1 MIKVFEVKDLI
12 KYLIKVLIVLT
23 AVALVVKFINM
34 NNKNLEVNS
43 TKNSETENENIDNN
57 SVENSSSENNS
68 NESENKSKVWLF
80 CIDNMLPQI
89 AINKEVD
96 QTKKASSMK
105 MAFSSEL
112 EVLDSIKNSS
122 NEVSNEASNNE
133 NNGQNGGGEEAS
145 ANGENLS
152 NAENSNEIAQNGD
165 VLQTIGIN
173 KDLTVT
179 EVDNSGV
186 NPRYT
191 DEYNGVYINNGTN
204 YQLTQEMLTPD
215 IEVNKNKVAIYHTHT
230 CESYTPTE
238 QYTYEL
244 SGNYRTIDLNYSVSK
259 VGDVL
264 ESCLNSYGCT
274 VIHDRTYHDYPA
286 YNGSYSR
293 SLVTANNILSAN
305 PDTDIVIDLH
315 RDAIAD
321 ETYGPRVKIGD
332 EYVSQLMF
340 VIGTDGSNSAHTNW
354 LQNLKF
360 AIKVQQKAN
369 ELYPGLFKPIIL
381 RNSEYN
387 QHVAKAACI
396 IEVGSTGNTLEES
409 MGAMKYLARIIEEM

>member
-1 MIKVFEVKDLI
+1 MIKVFKVKDLI
-12 KYLIKVLIVLT
+12 GYLVKIIIVLV
-23 AVALVVKFINM
+23 AVALVIKV
-34 NNKNLEVNS
+34 LEIG
-43 TKNSETENENIDNN
+43 KKDGENETATD
-57 SVENSSSENNS
+57 SSST
-68 NESENKSKVWLF
+68 WLF
-80 CIDNMLPQI
+80 CIDDMLPQI
-89 AINKEVD
+89 GINKEVEE
-96 QTKKASSMK
+96 TKETSGVKF
-105 MAFSSEL
+105 AFASEL
-112 EVLDSIKNSS
+112 EVMESI
-122 NEVSNEASNNE
+122 ENNE
-133 NNGQNGGGEEAS
+133 IVEENTANVEEQNNNNVSEENPKNETS
-145 ANGENLS
+145 NGE
-152 NAENSNEIAQNGD
+152 
-165 VLQTIGIN
+165 IN
-173 KDLTVT
+173 KELTVT

-191 DEYNGVYINNGTN
+191 DEYNGVFINNGTN

-215 IEVNKNKVAIYHTHT
+215 VEVNKNKVAIYHTHT

-238 QYTYEL
+238 QYQYTA
-244 SGNYRTIDLNYSVSK
+244 SGNFRTIDLNYSVSR
-259 VGDVL
+259 VGDEL
-264 ESCLNSYGCT
+264 EKWLSTYGCT

-293 SLVTANNILSAN
+293 SLVTAQNVLSTNQDA
-305 PDTDIVIDLH
+305 DIVIDLH

-340 VIGTDGSNSAHTNW
+340 VIGTDGANSAHTNW

-409 MGAMKYLARIIEEM
+409 MGAMKYLARILEET

>member
-1 MIKVFEVKDLI
+1 MIKVFKVKDLI
-12 KYLIKVLIVLT
+12 KYLIKILIVLT
-23 AVALVVKFINM
+23 AVALVVKVFNM
-34 NNKNLEVNS
+34 KESSNMGTNNSENMENVNNS
-43 TKNSETENENIDNN
+43 TENNDK
-57 SVENSSSENNS
+57 ENNS
-68 NESENKSKVWLF
+68 DEGNYKSKAWIF
-80 CIDNMLPQI
+80 CIDDMLPQI
-89 AINKEVD
+89 AINKAEEESKKTS
-96 QTKKASSMK
+96 QTKI
-105 MAFSSEL
+105 AFSSEL
-112 EVLDSIKNSS
+112 EVMEAIKSDS
-122 NEVSNEASNNE
+122 NEVTTNTAENEE
-133 NNGQNGGGEEAS
+133 NQ
-145 ANGENLS
+145 NLS
-152 NAENSNEIAQNGD
+152 NEGNITNETENTSIND
-165 VLQTIGIN
+165 TQTGIN
-173 KDLTVT
+173 LDWTVT

-191 DEYNGVYINNGTN
+191 DEYNGVFINNGTN
-204 YQLTQEMLTPD
+204 YTLTQEMLTPD
-215 IEVNKNKVAIYHTHT
+215 VTVNKNKVVIYHTHT

-238 QYTYEL
+238 AYSYTA
-244 SGNYRTIDLNYSVSK
+244 SGNFRTIDLNYSVSR
-259 VGDVL
+259 VGDEL
-264 ESCLNSYGCT
+264 ENCLTNYGCT

-293 SLVTANNILSAN
+293 SLVTAQNILSAN
-305 PDTDIVIDLH
+305 QDADIIIDLH

-360 AIKVQQKAN
+360 AIKIQQKAN

>member
-1 MIKVFEVKDLI
+1 MIKVFCIKDLI
-12 KYLIKVLIVLT
+12 KYFAKILIVLL
-23 AVALVVKFINM
+23 AVAFAVKVFGG
-34 NNKNLEVNS
+34 NKNSEEENTNLGNIENNQVEENN
-43 TKNSETENENIDNN
+43 TKGSETENNEEKN
-57 SVENSSSENNS
+57 SGKD
-68 NESENKSKVWLF
+68 ENKDSKAMIF
-80 CIDNMLPQI
+80 CIDDILPQI
-89 AINKEVD
+89 GINKEID
-96 QTKKASSMK
+96 KTKETSAIQF
-105 MAFSSEL
+105 AFSSEL
-112 EVLDSIKNSS
+112 EVMDSLKNE
-122 NEVSNEASNNE
+122 NETNDNKNE
-133 NNGQNGGGEEAS
+133 NNQNISSDENTVSEENNS
-145 ANGENLS
+145 ENNTL
-152 NAENSNEIAQNGD
+152 
-165 VLQTIGIN
+165 TTTGIN
-173 KDLTVT
+173 LDWTVN

-186 NPRYT
+186 F
-191 DEYNGVYINNGTN
+191 INNGTN
-204 YQLTQEMLTPD
+204 YTLTQEMLTPD
-215 IEVNKNKVAIYHTHT
+215 VTVNKNKVVIYHTHT

-238 QYTYEL
+238 AYSYTA
-244 SGNYRTIDLNYSVSK
+244 SGNFRTIDLNYSVSR
-259 VGDVL
+259 VGDEL
-264 ESCLNSYGCT
+264 ENCLNSYGCT

-286 YNGSYSR
+286 YNGSYYR
-293 SLVTANNILSAN
+293 SLVTAQNVLSTNQDA
-305 PDTDIVIDLH
+305 DIVIDLH

>member
-1 MIKVFEVKDLI
+1 MIKVFKVKDLI
-12 KYLIKVLIVLT
+12 GYLAKIIIVLV
-23 AVALVVKFINM
+23 AVALVIKV
-34 NNKNLEVNS
+34 LEIG
-43 TKNSETENENIDNN
+43 KKDGETETATD
-57 SVENSSSENNS
+57 SSST
-68 NESENKSKVWLF
+68 WLF
-80 CIDNMLPQI
+80 CIDDMLPQI
-89 AINKEVD
+89 GINKEVEE
-96 QTKKASSMK
+96 TKETSGVKF
-105 MAFSSEL
+105 AFASEL
-112 EVLDSIKNSS
+112 EVMESI
-122 NEVSNEASNNE
+122 ENNE
-133 NNGQNGGGEEAS
+133 IVEENTANVEEQNNNNVSEENPQNETS
-145 ANGENLS
+145 NGE
-152 NAENSNEIAQNGD
+152 
-165 VLQTIGIN
+165 IN
-173 KDLTVT
+173 KELTVT

-191 DEYNGVYINNGTN
+191 DEYNGVFINNGTN

-215 IEVNKNKVAIYHTHT
+215 VEVNKNKVVIYHTHT

-238 QYTYEL
+238 QYQYTA
-244 SGNYRTIDLNYSVSK
+244 SGNFRTIDLNFSVSR
-259 VGDVL
+259 VGDEL
-264 ESCLNSYGCT
+264 EKWLSTYGCT

-293 SLVTANNILSAN
+293 SLVTAQNVLSTNQDA
-305 PDTDIVIDLH
+305 DIVIDLH

-340 VIGTDGSNSAHTNW
+340 VIGTDGANSAHTNW

>member
-1 MIKVFEVKDLI
+1 MIKVFNVKDLI
-12 KYLIKVLIVLT
+12 GYLAKIIIVLV
-23 AVALVVKFINM
+23 AVALVIKV
-34 NNKNLEVNS
+34 LEIG
-43 TKNSETENENIDNN
+43 KKDGENETATH
-57 SVENSSSENNS
+57 SSNA
-68 NESENKSKVWLF
+68 WLF
-80 CIDNMLPQI
+80 CIDDMLPQI
-89 AINKEVD
+89 GINKKVEE
-96 QTKKASSMK
+96 TKETSGIKF
-105 MAFSSEL
+105 AFSSEL
-112 EVLDSIKNSS
+112 EVMESIED
-122 NEVSNEASNNE
+122 NEIVEENTANVEEE
-133 NNGQNGGGEEAS
+133 NNNTSEENGQSET
-145 ANGENLS
+145 
-152 NAENSNEIAQNGD
+152 AQNGEA
-165 VLQTIGIN
+165 LQSIGIN
-173 KDLTVT
+173 KDWTVT

-191 DEYNGVYINNGTN
+191 DEYNGVFINNGTN

-215 IEVNKNKVAIYHTHT
+215 VEVNKNKVVIYHTHT

-238 QYTYEL
+238 QYQYTA
-244 SGNYRTIDLNYSVSK
+244 SGNFRTIDLNFSVSR
-259 VGDVL
+259 VGDEL
-264 ESCLNSYGCT
+264 EKWLSTYGCT

-293 SLVTANNILSAN
+293 SLVTAQNVLSTNQDA
-305 PDTDIVIDLH
+305 DIVIDLH

-340 VIGTDGSNSAHTNW
+340 VIGTDGANSAHTNW

>member
-1 MIKVFEVKDLI
+1 MIKVFKVKDLI
-12 KYLIKVLIVLT
+12 GYLVKIIIVLV
-23 AVALVVKFINM
+23 AVALVIKV
-34 NNKNLEVNS
+34 LEIG
-43 TKNSETENENIDNN
+43 KKDGENETATD
-57 SVENSSSENNS
+57 SSST
-68 NESENKSKVWLF
+68 WLF
-80 CIDNMLPQI
+80 CIDDMLPQI
-89 AINKEVD
+89 GINKEVEE
-96 QTKKASSMK
+96 TKETSGVKF
-105 MAFSSEL
+105 AFASEL
-112 EVLDSIKNSS
+112 EVMESI
-122 NEVSNEASNNE
+122 ENNE
-133 NNGQNGGGEEAS
+133 IVEENTANTEEQNNNNVSEKNPQNETS
-145 ANGENLS
+145 NGE
-152 NAENSNEIAQNGD
+152 
-165 VLQTIGIN
+165 IN
-173 KDLTVT
+173 RELTVT

-191 DEYNGVYINNGTN
+191 DEYNGVFINNGTN

-215 IEVNKNKVAIYHTHT
+215 VEVNKNKVVIYHTHT

-238 QYTYEL
+238 QYQYTA
-244 SGNYRTIDLNYSVSK
+244 SGNFRTIDLNFSVSR
-259 VGDVL
+259 VGDEL
-264 ESCLNSYGCT
+264 EKWLSTYGCT

-293 SLVTANNILSAN
+293 SLVTAQNVLSTNQDA
-305 PDTDIVIDLH
+305 DIVIDLH

-340 VIGTDGSNSAHTNW
+340 VIGTDGANSAHTNW

-409 MGAMKYLARIIEEM
+409 MGAMKYLARILEET

>member
-1 MIKVFEVKDLI
+1 MIKVFNVKDLI
-12 KYLIKVLIVLT
+12 GYLAKIIIVLV
-23 AVALVVKFINM
+23 AVALVIKV
-34 NNKNLEVNS
+34 LEIG
-43 TKNSETENENIDNN
+43 KKDGENETATDL
-57 SVENSSSENNS
+57 SST
-68 NESENKSKVWLF
+68 WLF
-80 CIDNMLPQI
+80 CIDDMLPQI
-89 AINKEVD
+89 GINKEVEE
-96 QTKKASSMK
+96 TKETSGVKF
-105 MAFSSEL
+105 AFASEL
-112 EVLDSIKNSS
+112 EVMESIED
-122 NEVSNEASNNE
+122 NEIVEENTANVEEQNNNNVSEENPQNEIS
-133 NNGQNGGGEEAS
+133 
-145 ANGENLS
+145 NGE
-152 NAENSNEIAQNGD
+152 
-165 VLQTIGIN
+165 IN
-173 KDLTVT
+173 KELTVT

-191 DEYNGVYINNGTN
+191 DEYNGVFINNGTN

-215 IEVNKNKVAIYHTHT
+215 VEVNKNKVVIYHTHT

-238 QYTYEL
+238 QYQYTA
-244 SGNYRTIDLNYSVSK
+244 SGNFRTIDLNFSVSR
-259 VGDVL
+259 VGDEL
-264 ESCLNSYGCT
+264 EKWLSTYGCT

-293 SLVTANNILSAN
+293 SLVTAQNVLSTNQDA
-305 PDTDIVIDLH
+305 DIVIDLH

-340 VIGTDGSNSAHTNW
+340 VIGTDGANSAHTNW

>member
-1 MIKVFEVKDLI
+1 MIKVFRIKDLI
-12 KYLIKVLIVLT
+12 KYFAKILIVLL
-23 AVALVVKFINM
+23 AVAFAVKVFGGSKNSKVA
-34 NNKNLEVNS
+34 NTNLENI
-43 TKNSETENENIDNN
+43 ENNQVEENNA
-57 SVENSSSENNS
+57 ENSENNEAS
-68 NESENKSKVWLF
+68 NSKGVDNKKSKAMLF
-80 CIDNMLPQI
+80 CIDDVLPQI
-89 AINKEVD
+89 GINKENNE
-96 QTKKASSMK
+96 TKETSAIQF
-105 MAFSSEL
+105 AFSSEL
-112 EVLDSIKNSS
+112 EVMDSLKNE
-122 NEVSNEASNNE
+122 NETNDNKNE
-133 NNGQNGGGEEAS
+133 NNQNISSDENTVSEENNS
-145 ANGENLS
+145 ENNTL
-152 NAENSNEIAQNGD
+152 
-165 VLQTIGIN
+165 TTTGIN
-173 KDLTVT
+173 LDWTVN

-191 DEYNGVYINNGTN
+191 DEYNGVFINNGTN
-204 YQLTQEMLTPD
+204 YTLTQEMLTPD
-215 IEVNKNKVAIYHTHT
+215 VTVNKNKVVIYHTHT

-238 QYTYEL
+238 AYSYTA
-244 SGNYRTIDLNYSVSK
+244 SGNFRTIDLNYSVSR
-259 VGDVL
+259 VGDEL
-264 ESCLNSYGCT
+264 EKCLTNYGCT

-293 SLVTANNILSAN
+293 SLVTAQNVLSTNQDA
-305 PDTDIVIDLH
+305 DIVIDLH

>member
-1 MIKVFEVKDLI
+1 MIKVFKVKDLI
-12 KYLIKVLIVLT
+12 KYLIKILIVLV
-23 AVALVVKFINM
+23 AVALVIKVLNIGKDDEENRLET
-34 NNKNLEVNS
+34 NKKEATDVS
-43 TKNSETENENIDNN
+43 
-57 SVENSSSENNS
+57 
-68 NESENKSKVWLF
+68 KSKAWIF
-80 CIDNMLPQI
+80 CIDDMLPQI
-89 AINKEVD
+89 AINKTED
-96 QTKKASSMK
+96 EIKKTSQTKLT
-105 MAFSSEL
+105 FSLEL
-112 EVLDSIKNSS
+112 EVMEAIKSDS
-122 NEVSNEASNNE
+122 NEVTTNTAENEE
-133 NNGQNGGGEEAS
+133 NQ
-145 ANGENLS
+145 NLS
-152 NAENSNEIAQNGD
+152 NEGNITNETENTSIND
-165 VLQTIGIN
+165 TQTGIN
-173 KDLTVT
+173 LDWTVT

-191 DEYNGVYINNGTN
+191 DEYNGVFINNGTN

-215 IEVNKNKVAIYHTHT
+215 VEVNKNKVAIYHTHT

-238 QYTYEL
+238 QYQYTA
-244 SGNYRTIDLNYSVSK
+244 SGNFRTIDLNYSVSR
-259 VGDVL
+259 VGDEL
-264 ESCLNSYGCT
+264 EKALNSYGCT

-293 SLVTANNILSAN
+293 SLVTAQNILSAN
-305 PDTDIVIDLH
+305 QDADIIIDLH

-360 AIKVQQKAN
+360 AIKIQQKAN

-409 MGAMKYLARIIEEM
+409 MGAMKYLARIIEEI

>member
-1 MIKVFEVKDLI
+1 MIKVFRIKDLI
-12 KYLIKVLIVLT
+12 KYLAKILIVLLALAF
-23 AVALVVKFINM
+23 AVKVFGG
-34 NNKNLEVNS
+34 NKNSKQENTNLGNIENNQVEENNTES
-43 TKNSETENENIDNN
+43 SETGNNE
-57 SVENSSSENNS
+57 ENNS
-68 NESENKSKVWLF
+68 GKDENKESKAMLF
-80 CIDNMLPQI
+80 CIDDILPQI
-89 AINKEVD
+89 GINKEID
-96 QTKKASSMK
+96 KTKETSAIQF
-105 MAFSSEL
+105 AFSSEL
-112 EVLDSIKNSS
+112 EVMDALKNKENETNENTNNEESQNVEAEENTSNENNVSNSS
-122 NEVSNEASNNE
+122 NA
-133 NNGQNGGGEEAS
+133 
-145 ANGENLS
+145 
-152 NAENSNEIAQNGD
+152 
-165 VLQTIGIN
+165 GIDLN
-173 KDLTVT
+173 LTVT

-191 DEYNGVYINNGTN
+191 DEYNGVFINNGTN
-204 YQLTQEMLTPD
+204 YTLTQEMLTPD
-215 IEVNKNKVAIYHTHT
+215 VTVNKNKVVIYHTHT

-238 QYTYEL
+238 AYSYTA
-244 SGNYRTIDLNYSVSK
+244 SGNFRTIDLNYSVSR
-259 VGDVL
+259 VGDEL
-264 ESCLNSYGCT
+264 ENCLNSYGCT

-293 SLVTANNILSAN
+293 SLVTAQNVLSTNQDA
-305 PDTDIVIDLH
+305 DIVIDLH

>member
-1 MIKVFEVKDLI
+1 MIKVFRIKDLI
-12 KYLIKVLIVLT
+12 KYLAKILIVLLALAF
-23 AVALVVKFINM
+23 AVKVFGG
-34 NNKNLEVNS
+34 NKNSKQENTNLGNVKNNQVEENNTKGS
-43 TKNSETENENIDNN
+43 ETKNNEEKN
-57 SVENSSSENNS
+57 SGKD
-68 NESENKSKVWLF
+68 ENKDSKAMLF
-80 CIDNMLPQI
+80 CIDDILPQI
-89 AINKEVD
+89 GINKEID
-96 QTKKASSMK
+96 KTKETSAIQF
-105 MAFSSEL
+105 AFSSEL
-112 EVLDSIKNSS
+112 EVMDALKNKE
-122 NEVSNEASNNE
+122 NETNENTNNEESQNVEAEKNTSNE
-133 NNGQNGGGEEAS
+133 NNVSNSSS
-145 ANGENLS
+145 A
-152 NAENSNEIAQNGD
+152 
-165 VLQTIGIN
+165 GIDLN
-173 KDLTVT
+173 LTVT

-191 DEYNGVYINNGTN
+191 DEYNGVFINNGTN
-204 YQLTQEMLTPD
+204 YTLTQEMLSPD
-215 IEVNKNKVAIYHTHT
+215 VTVNKNKVVIYHTHT

-238 QYTYEL
+238 AYSYTA
-244 SGNYRTIDLNYSVSK
+244 SGNFRTIDLNYSVSR
-259 VGDVL
+259 VGDEL
-264 ESCLNSYGCT
+264 ENCLNSYGCT

-293 SLVTANNILSAN
+293 SLVTAQNVLSTNQDA
-305 PDTDIVIDLH
+305 DIVIDLH

>member
-1 MIKVFEVKDLI
+1 MIKVFKLRDLI
-12 KYLIKVLIVLT
+12 GYLAKIIIVLL
-23 AVALVVKFINM
+23 AVALVIKVLKIG
-34 NNKNLEVNS
+34 K
-43 TKNSETENENIDNN
+43 KD
-57 SVENSSSENNS
+57 
-68 NESENKSKVWLF
+68 SENKTATDSSSAWLF
-80 CIDNMLPQI
+80 CIDDMLPQI
-89 AINKEVD
+89 GINKKIEENKE
-96 QTKKASSMK
+96 TSGIKF
-105 MAFSSEL
+105 AFSSEL
-112 EVLDSIKNSS
+112 EVIESIEKN
-122 NEVSNEASNNE
+122 EIVEE
-133 NNGQNGGGEEAS
+133 NTA
-145 ANGENLS
+145 
-152 NAENSNEIAQNGD
+152 NAEEQNNNNVSEENEQNETAQNGD
-165 VLQTIGIN
+165 ILQSMGIN
-173 KDLTVT
+173 KDWTVT

-191 DEYNGVYINNGTN
+191 DEYNGVFINNGTN

-215 IEVNKNKVAIYHTHT
+215 VEVNKNKVAIYHTHT

-238 QYTYEL
+238 QYQYTA
-244 SGNYRTIDLNYSVSK
+244 SGNFRTIDLNYSVSR
-259 VGDVL
+259 VGDEL
-264 ESCLNSYGCT
+264 EKALNSYGCT

-293 SLVTANNILSAN
+293 SLITAQNMLSAN
-305 PDTDIVIDLH
+305 PDAEIVIDLH

-340 VIGTDGSNSAHTNW
+340 VIGTDGANSAHTNW

>member
-1 MIKVFEVKDLI
+1 MIKVFRIKDLI
-12 KYLIKVLIVLT
+12 KYLAKILIVLLALAF
-23 AVALVVKFINM
+23 AVKVFGG
-34 NNKNLEVNS
+34 NKNSKQENTNLGNIENNQVEENNTES
-43 TKNSETENENIDNN
+43 SETGNNE
-57 SVENSSSENNS
+57 ENNS
-68 NESENKSKVWLF
+68 GKDENKESKAMLF
-80 CIDNMLPQI
+80 CIDDILPQI
-89 AINKEVD
+89 GINKEID
-96 QTKKASSMK
+96 KTKETSAIQF
-105 MAFSSEL
+105 AFSSEL
-112 EVLDSIKNSS
+112 EVMDALKNKE
-122 NEVSNEASNNE
+122 NETNENTNIEESQNVEAEENTSNE
-133 NNGQNGGGEEAS
+133 NNVSNSSS
-145 ANGENLS
+145 A
-152 NAENSNEIAQNGD
+152 
-165 VLQTIGIN
+165 GIDLN
-173 KDLTVT
+173 LTVT

-191 DEYNGVYINNGTN
+191 DEYNGVFINNGTN
-204 YQLTQEMLTPD
+204 YTLTQEMLTPD
-215 IEVNKNKVAIYHTHT
+215 VTVNKNKVVIYHTHT

-238 QYTYEL
+238 AYSYTA
-244 SGNYRTIDLNYSVSK
+244 SGNFRTIDLNYSVSR
-259 VGDVL
+259 VGDEL
-264 ESCLNSYGCT
+264 ENCLNSYGCT

-293 SLVTANNILSAN
+293 SLVTAQNVLSTNQDA
-305 PDTDIVIDLH
+305 DIVIDLH

>member
-1 MIKVFEVKDLI
+1 MIKVFKVKDLI
-12 KYLIKVLIVLT
+12 KYLIKILIVLT
-23 AVALVVKFINM
+23 AVALVVKVFNIGNSSNIG
-34 NNKNLEVNS
+34 NNGDNIENF
-43 TKNSETENENIDNN
+43 NNNTENNVN
-57 SVENSSSENNS
+57 ENNS
-68 NESENKSKVWLF
+68 NKDTNKSKAWIF
-80 CIDNMLPQI
+80 CIDDMLPQI
-89 AINKEVD
+89 AINKAEEESKKTS
-96 QTKKASSMK
+96 QTKI
-105 MAFSSEL
+105 AFSSEL
-112 EVLDSIKNSS
+112 EVMEAIKSDS
-122 NEVSNEASNNE
+122 NEVTTNTAENEE
-133 NNGQNGGGEEAS
+133 NQ
-145 ANGENLS
+145 NLS
-152 NAENSNEIAQNGD
+152 NEGNITNETENTSIND
-165 VLQTIGIN
+165 TQTGIN
-173 KDLTVT
+173 LDWTVT

-191 DEYNGVYINNGTN
+191 DEYNGVFINNGTN

-215 IEVNKNKVAIYHTHT
+215 VEVNKNKVAIYHTHT

-238 QYTYEL
+238 QYQYTA
-244 SGNYRTIDLNYSVSK
+244 SGNFRTIDLNYSVSR
-259 VGDVL
+259 VGDEL
-264 ESCLNSYGCT
+264 EKALNSYGCT

-293 SLVTANNILSAN
+293 SLITAQNMLSVN
-305 PDTDIVIDLH
+305 PDAEIVIDLH

-340 VIGTDGSNSAHTNW
+340 VIGTDGANSAHTNW

-409 MGAMKYLARIIEEM
+409 MGAMKYLARIIEEI

>member
-1 MIKVFEVKDLI
+1 MIKVFKVRDLI
-12 KYLIKVLIVLT
+12 GYLAKIIIVLL
-23 AVALVVKFINM
+23 AVALVIKV
-34 NNKNLEVNS
+34 LEIG
-43 TKNSETENENIDNN
+43 KKDGENETDTD
-57 SVENSSSENNS
+57 SSIT
-68 NESENKSKVWLF
+68 WLF
-80 CIDNMLPQI
+80 CIDDMLPQI
-89 AINKEVD
+89 GINKEVEE
-96 QTKKASSMK
+96 TKETSGIKF
-105 MAFSSEL
+105 AFSSEL
-112 EVLDSIKNSS
+112 EVIESIEKNEIVEE
-122 NEVSNEASNNE
+122 NTANAEEQSNNNVSEE
-133 NNGQNGGGEEAS
+133 NEQNET
-145 ANGENLS
+145 
-152 NAENSNEIAQNGD
+152 AQNGD
-165 VLQTIGIN
+165 ILQSMGIN
-173 KDLTVT
+173 KDWTVT

-191 DEYNGVYINNGTN
+191 DEYNGVFINNGTN

-215 IEVNKNKVAIYHTHT
+215 VEVNKNKVAIYHTHT

-238 QYTYEL
+238 QYQYTA
-244 SGNYRTIDLNYSVSK
+244 SGNFRTIDLNYSVSR
-259 VGDVL
+259 VGDEL
-264 ESCLNSYGCT
+264 EKALNSYGCT

-293 SLVTANNILSAN
+293 SLITAQNMLSAN
-305 PDTDIVIDLH
+305 PDAEIVIDLH

-340 VIGTDGSNSAHTNW
+340 VIGTDGANSAHTNW

>member
-1 MIKVFEVKDLI
+1 MIKVFNVKDLI
-12 KYLIKVLIVLT
+12 GYLAKIIIVLV
-23 AVALVVKFINM
+23 AVALVIKV
-34 NNKNLEVNS
+34 LEIG
-43 TKNSETENENIDNN
+43 KKDGETETATD
-57 SVENSSSENNS
+57 SSSA
-68 NESENKSKVWLF
+68 WFF
-80 CIDNMLPQI
+80 CIDDMLPQI
-89 AINKEVD
+89 GINKEVEE
-96 QTKKASSMK
+96 TKETSGIKF
-105 MAFSSEL
+105 AFSSEL
-112 EVLDSIKNSS
+112 EVIESI
-122 NEVSNEASNNE
+122 ENNE
-133 NNGQNGGGEEAS
+133 IVEENTANVEEQNNNNVSEENSQNETS
-145 ANGENLS
+145 NGE
-152 NAENSNEIAQNGD
+152 
-165 VLQTIGIN
+165 IN
-173 KDLTVT
+173 KELTVT

-191 DEYNGVYINNGTN
+191 DEYNGVFINNGTN

-215 IEVNKNKVAIYHTHT
+215 VEVNKNKVVIYHTHT

-238 QYTYEL
+238 QYQYTA
-244 SGNYRTIDLNYSVSK
+244 SGNFRTIDLNFSVSR
-259 VGDVL
+259 VGDEL
-264 ESCLNSYGCT
+264 EKWLSTYGCT

-293 SLVTANNILSAN
+293 SLVTAQNVLSTNQDA
-305 PDTDIVIDLH
+305 DIVIDLH

-340 VIGTDGSNSAHTNW
+340 VIGTDGANSAHTNW

>member
-1 MIKVFEVKDLI
+1 MIKVFKVKDLI
-12 KYLIKVLIVLT
+12 KYLIKILIVLT
-23 AVALVVKFINM
+23 AVALVVKVFNIGNSSNIG
-34 NNKNLEVNS
+34 NNGDNIENF
-43 TKNSETENENIDNN
+43 NNNTENNVN
-57 SVENSSSENNS
+57 ENNS
-68 NESENKSKVWLF
+68 DEGNYKSKAWIF
-80 CIDNMLPQI
+80 CIDDMLPQI
-89 AINKEVD
+89 AINKAEEESKKTS
-96 QTKKASSMK
+96 QTKI
-105 MAFSSEL
+105 AFSSEL
-112 EVLDSIKNSS
+112 EVMEAIKSDS
-122 NEVSNEASNNE
+122 NEVTTNTAENEE
-133 NNGQNGGGEEAS
+133 NQ
-145 ANGENLS
+145 NLS
-152 NAENSNEIAQNGD
+152 NEGNITNETENTSIND
-165 VLQTIGIN
+165 TQTGIN
-173 KDLTVT
+173 LDWTVT

-191 DEYNGVYINNGTN
+191 DEYNGVFINNGTN
-204 YQLTQEMLTPD
+204 YQLTQEKLTPD
-215 IEVNKNKVAIYHTHT
+215 INVNKKKVAIYHTHT

-238 QYTYEL
+238 QYQYNA
-244 SGNYRTIDLNYSVSK
+244 SGNFRTIDLNYSVSR
-259 VGDVL
+259 VGDEL
-264 ESCLNSYGCT
+264 EKALNSYGCT

-293 SLVTANNILSAN
+293 SLITAQNMLSAN
-305 PDTDIVIDLH
+305 PDAEIVIDLH

-340 VIGTDGSNSAHTNW
+340 VIGTDGANSAHTNW

-409 MGAMKYLARIIEEM
+409 MGAMKYLARIIEEI

>member
-1 MIKVFEVKDLI
+1 MIKVFRIKDLI
-12 KYLIKVLIVLT
+12 KYLAKILIVLLALAF
-23 AVALVVKFINM
+23 AVKVFGG
-34 NNKNLEVNS
+34 NKNSEQENTNLGNIENNQVEENNTES
-43 TKNSETENENIDNN
+43 SETENNEDNN
-57 SVENSSSENNS
+57 SKKD
-68 NESENKSKVWLF
+68 ENKDSKAMLF
-80 CIDNMLPQI
+80 CIDDILPQI
-89 AINKEVD
+89 GINKEID
-96 QTKKASSMK
+96 KTKETSAIQF
-105 MAFSSEL
+105 AFSSEL
-112 EVLDSIKNSS
+112 EVMDALKNKE
-122 NEVSNEASNNE
+122 NETNENTNIEESQNVGAEENTSNE
-133 NNGQNGGGEEAS
+133 NNVSNSSS
-145 ANGENLS
+145 A
-152 NAENSNEIAQNGD
+152 
-165 VLQTIGIN
+165 GI
-173 KDLTVT
+173 DLNRTVT

-191 DEYNGVYINNGTN
+191 DEYNGVFINNGTN
-204 YQLTQEMLTPD
+204 YTLTQEMLTPD
-215 IEVNKNKVAIYHTHT
+215 VTVNKNKVVIYHTHT

-238 QYTYEL
+238 AYSYTA
-244 SGNYRTIDLNYSVSK
+244 SGNFRTIDLNYSVSR
-259 VGDVL
+259 VGDEL
-264 ESCLNSYGCT
+264 ENCLNSYGCT

-293 SLVTANNILSAN
+293 SLVTAQNVLSTNQDA
-305 PDTDIVIDLH
+305 DIVIDLH

>member
-1 MIKVFEVKDLI
+1 MIKVFKVKDLI
-12 KYLIKVLIVLT
+12 GYLAKIIIVLV
-23 AVALVVKFINM
+23 AVALVIKV
-34 NNKNLEVNS
+34 LEIG
-43 TKNSETENENIDNN
+43 KKDGENETATD
-57 SVENSSSENNS
+57 SSST
-68 NESENKSKVWLF
+68 WLF
-80 CIDNMLPQI
+80 CIDDMLPQI
-89 AINKEVD
+89 GINKEVEE
-96 QTKKASSMK
+96 TKETSGVKF
-105 MAFSSEL
+105 AFASEL
-112 EVLDSIKNSS
+112 EVMESI
-122 NEVSNEASNNE
+122 ENNE
-133 NNGQNGGGEEAS
+133 IVEENTANVEEQNNNNVSEENPQNETS
-145 ANGENLS
+145 NGE
-152 NAENSNEIAQNGD
+152 
-165 VLQTIGIN
+165 IN
-173 KDLTVT
+173 KELTVT

-191 DEYNGVYINNGTN
+191 DEYNGVFINNGTN

-215 IEVNKNKVAIYHTHT
+215 VEVNKNKVVIYHTHT

-238 QYTYEL
+238 QYQYTA
-244 SGNYRTIDLNYSVSK
+244 SGNFRTIDLNFSVSR
-259 VGDVL
+259 VGDEL
-264 ESCLNSYGCT
+264 EKWLSTYGCT

-293 SLVTANNILSAN
+293 SLVTAQNVLSTNQDA
-305 PDTDIVIDLH
+305 DIVIDLH

-340 VIGTDGSNSAHTNW
+340 VIGTDGANSAHTNW

>member
-1 MIKVFEVKDLI
+1 MIKVFKVRDLI
-12 KYLIKVLIVLT
+12 GYLAKIIIVLL
-23 AVALVVKFINM
+23 AVALVINVL
-34 NNKNLEVNS
+34 KIG
-43 TKNSETENENIDNN
+43 KKD
-57 SVENSSSENNS
+57 
-68 NESENKSKVWLF
+68 SENKTATDSSSALLF
-80 CIDNMLPQI
+80 CIDDMLPQI
-89 AINKEVD
+89 GINKKIEENKE
-96 QTKKASSMK
+96 TSGIKF
-105 MAFSSEL
+105 AFSSEL
-112 EVLDSIKNSS
+112 EVIESIEKN
-122 NEVSNEASNNE
+122 EIVEE
-133 NNGQNGGGEEAS
+133 NTA
-145 ANGENLS
+145 
-152 NAENSNEIAQNGD
+152 NAEEQNNNNVSEENEQNETAQNGD
-165 VLQTIGIN
+165 ILQSMGIN
-173 KDLTVT
+173 KDWTVT

-215 IEVNKNKVAIYHTHT
+215 VEVNKNKVAIYHTHT

-238 QYTYEL
+238 QYQYTA
-244 SGNYRTIDLNYSVSK
+244 SGNFRTIDLNYSVSR
-259 VGDVL
+259 VGDEL
-264 ESCLNSYGCT
+264 EKDLNSYGCT

-293 SLVTANNILSAN
+293 SLITAQNMLSAN
-305 PDTDIVIDLH
+305 PDAEIVIDLH

-340 VIGTDGSNSAHTNW
+340 VIGTDGANSAHTNW

-409 MGAMKYLARIIEEM
+409 MGAMKYLARIIEEI

>member
-1 MIKVFEVKDLI
+1 MIKVFKVKDLI
-12 KYLIKVLIVLT
+12 KYLIKILIVLT
-23 AVALVVKFINM
+23 AVALVVKVFNM
-34 NNKNLEVNS
+34 KESSNMGTNNSENMENVNNS
-43 TKNSETENENIDNN
+43 TENNDK
-57 SVENSSSENNS
+57 ENNS
-68 NESENKSKVWLF
+68 DEGNYKSKAWIF
-80 CIDNMLPQI
+80 CIDDMLPQI
-89 AINKEVD
+89 AINKAEEESKKTS
-96 QTKKASSMK
+96 QTKI
-105 MAFSSEL
+105 AFSSEL
-112 EVLDSIKNSS
+112 EVMEAIKSDS
-122 NEVSNEASNNE
+122 NEVTTNTAENEE
-133 NNGQNGGGEEAS
+133 NQ
-145 ANGENLS
+145 NLS
-152 NAENSNEIAQNGD
+152 NEGNITNETENTSIND
-165 VLQTIGIN
+165 TQTGIN
-173 KDLTVT
+173 LDWTVT

-191 DEYNGVYINNGTN
+191 DEYNGVFINNGTD
-204 YQLTQEMLTPD
+204 YTLTQEMLTPD
-215 IEVNKNKVAIYHTHT
+215 VTVNKNKVVIYHTHT

-238 QYTYEL
+238 AYSYTA
-244 SGNYRTIDLNYSVSK
+244 SGNFRTIDLNYSVSR
-259 VGDVL
+259 VGDEL
-264 ESCLNSYGCT
+264 ENCLTNYGCT

-293 SLVTANNILSAN
+293 SLVTAQNILSAN
-305 PDTDIVIDLH
+305 QDADIIIDLH

-360 AIKVQQKAN
+360 AIKIQQKAN

>member
-1 MIKVFEVKDLI
+1 MIKVFRIKDLI
-12 KYLIKVLIVLT
+12 KYLAKILIVLLALAF
-23 AVALVVKFINM
+23 AVKVFGG
-34 NNKNLEVNS
+34 NKNSKQENTNLGNIENNQVEENNTES
-43 TKNSETENENIDNN
+43 SETENNE
-57 SVENSSSENNS
+57 ENNS
-68 NESENKSKVWLF
+68 EKDENKDSKAMLF
-80 CIDNMLPQI
+80 CIDDILPQI
-89 AINKEVD
+89 GINKEID
-96 QTKKASSMK
+96 KTKETSAIQF
-105 MAFSSEL
+105 AFSSEL
-112 EVLDSIKNSS
+112 EVMDALKNKE
-122 NEVSNEASNNE
+122 NETNENTNNEEIQNVEAEENTSNE
-133 NNGQNGGGEEAS
+133 NNVSNSSS
-145 ANGENLS
+145 A
-152 NAENSNEIAQNGD
+152 
-165 VLQTIGIN
+165 GIDLN
-173 KDLTVT
+173 LTVT

-191 DEYNGVYINNGTN
+191 DEYNGVFINNGTN
-204 YQLTQEMLTPD
+204 YTLTQEMLTPD
-215 IEVNKNKVAIYHTHT
+215 VTVNKNKVVIYHTHT

-238 QYTYEL
+238 AYSYTA
-244 SGNYRTIDLNYSVSK
+244 SGNFRTIDLNYSVSR
-259 VGDVL
+259 VGDEL
-264 ESCLNSYGCT
+264 ENCLNNYGCT

-293 SLVTANNILSAN
+293 SLVTAQNVLSTNQDA
-305 PDTDIVIDLH
+305 DIVIDLH

-340 VIGTDGSNSAHTNW
+340 VIGTDGSNSEHTNW

>member
-1 MIKVFEVKDLI
+1 
-12 KYLIKVLIVLT
+12 
-23 AVALVVKFINM
+23 
-34 NNKNLEVNS
+34 
-43 TKNSETENENIDNN
+43 
-57 SVENSSSENNS
+57 
-68 NESENKSKVWLF
+68 
-80 CIDNMLPQI
+80 MLPQI
-89 AINKEVD
+89 GINKKIEENKE
-96 QTKKASSMK
+96 TSGIKF
-105 MAFSSEL
+105 AFSSEL
-112 EVLDSIKNSS
+112 EVIESIKK
-122 NEVSNEASNNE
+122 NEIVEE
-133 NNGQNGGGEEAS
+133 NTA
-145 ANGENLS
+145 
-152 NAENSNEIAQNGD
+152 NAEEQNNNSVSEENEQNETAQNGD
-165 VLQTIGIN
+165 ILQSMGIN
-173 KDLTVT
+173 KDWTVT

-191 DEYNGVYINNGTN
+191 DEYDGVFINNGTN

-215 IEVNKNKVAIYHTHT
+215 VEVNKNKVAIYHTHT

-238 QYTYEL
+238 QYQYTA
-244 SGNYRTIDLNYSVSK
+244 SGNFRTIDLNYSVSR
-259 VGDVL
+259 VGDEL
-264 ESCLNSYGCT
+264 EKALNSYGCT

-293 SLVTANNILSAN
+293 SLITAQNMLSAN
-305 PDTDIVIDLH
+305 PDAEIVIDLH

-340 VIGTDGSNSAHTNW
+340 VIGTDGANSAHTNW

-409 MGAMKYLARIIEEM
+409 IGAMKYLARILEEM

>member
-1 MIKVFEVKDLI
+1 MIKVFKVKDLI
-12 KYLIKVLIVLT
+12 GYLAKIIIVLV
-23 AVALVVKFINM
+23 AVALVIKV
-34 NNKNLEVNS
+34 LEIG
-43 TKNSETENENIDNN
+43 KKDGETETATD
-57 SVENSSSENNS
+57 SSSA
-68 NESENKSKVWLF
+68 WIF
-80 CIDNMLPQI
+80 CIDDMLPQI
-89 AINKEVD
+89 GINKEVEE
-96 QTKKASSMK
+96 TKETSGIKF
-105 MAFSSEL
+105 AFSSEL
-112 EVLDSIKNSS
+112 EVIESI
-122 NEVSNEASNNE
+122 ENNE
-133 NNGQNGGGEEAS
+133 IVEENTANVEEQNNNNVSEENPQNETS
-145 ANGENLS
+145 NGE
-152 NAENSNEIAQNGD
+152 
-165 VLQTIGIN
+165 IN
-173 KDLTVT
+173 KELTVT

-191 DEYNGVYINNGTN
+191 DEYNGVFINNGTN

-215 IEVNKNKVAIYHTHT
+215 VEVNKNKVVIYHTHT

-238 QYTYEL
+238 QYQYTA
-244 SGNYRTIDLNYSVSK
+244 SGNFRTIDLNYSVSR
-259 VGDVL
+259 VGDEL
-264 ESCLNSYGCT
+264 EKALNSYGCT

-293 SLVTANNILSAN
+293 SLITAQNMLSAN
-305 PDTDIVIDLH
+305 PDAEIVIDLH

-340 VIGTDGSNSAHTNW
+340 VIGTDGANSAHTNW

-409 MGAMKYLARIIEEM
+409 MGAMKYLARIIEEI

>member
-1 MIKVFEVKDLI
+1 MIKVFRIKDLI
-12 KYLIKVLIVLT
+12 KYLAKILIVLLALAF
-23 AVALVVKFINM
+23 AVKVFGG
-34 NNKNLEVNS
+34 NKNSKQENTNLGNIENNQVEENNTES
-43 TKNSETENENIDNN
+43 SETGNNE
-57 SVENSSSENNS
+57 ENNS
-68 NESENKSKVWLF
+68 GKDENKESKAMLF
-80 CIDNMLPQI
+80 CIDDILPQ
-89 AINKEVD
+89 
-96 QTKKASSMK
+96 
-105 MAFSSEL
+105 
-112 EVLDSIKNSS
+112 
-122 NEVSNEASNNE
+122 
-133 NNGQNGGGEEAS
+133 
-145 ANGENLS
+145 
-152 NAENSNEIAQNGD
+152 
-165 VLQTIGIN
+165 IGIN
-173 KDLTVT
+173 KEDNKTKETSAIQFAFSPELEVIDALKDKNEIVESKNENNQNISSDENAISEENNSENNTLTTGINLDWTVNK
-179 EVDNSGV
+179 VDNSGV

-191 DEYNGVYINNGTN
+191 DEYNGVFINNGTN
-204 YQLTQEMLTPD
+204 YTLTQEMLTPD
-215 IEVNKNKVAIYHTHT
+215 VTVNKNKVVIYHTHT
-230 CESYTPTE
+230 CESYSPTE
-238 QYTYEL
+238 AYTYTA
-244 SGNYRTIDLNYSVSK
+244 SGNFRTIDLNYSVSR
-259 VGDVL
+259 VGDEL
-264 ESCLNSYGCT
+264 ENCLNSYGCT

-293 SLVTANNILSAN
+293 SLVTAQNVLSTNQDA
-305 PDTDIVIDLH
+305 DIVIDLH